1 MAKIT
6 ITGDAVVITSAL
18 KLEEIKKVAKYRPKA
33 LRLYGGEDGKE
44 EIFRIAATDGTGSI
58 GKYGAEFNGT
68 AHDGSGKATI
78 TTILQGVEGDIK
90 EVVADTYG
98 PWVNSLNKLEEAI
111 PAVLAK
117 IEEEHKAI
125 LDNIKRA

>member
-33 LRLYGGEDGKE
+33 LSLFGGEDGKE
-44 EIFRIAATDGTGSI
+44 EIFRIGATNGKGSI
-58 GKYGAEFNGT
+58 GKYGAEFSGE
-68 AHDGSGKATI
+68 ARDGSGLATI
-78 TTILQGVEGDIK
+78 TTIIQGVEGDIK

-98 PWVNSLNKLEEAI
+98 LWVNSLNKLEEGTLPI
-111 PAVLAK
+111 LAE
-117 IEEEHKAI
+117 IEEEHQQI
-125 LDNIKRA
+125 LDNIELL